1 MTGRSTTGADW
12 THANLA
18 DAKGDLKAE
27 IARTDTKAG
36 LLLAFT
42 GTVLA
47 GVLAAAAT
55 IDVVLPALVVAGV
68 ACGVLA
74 GAAMVLLTAV
84 RPHLGGDD
92 RASFPYWARLTTEQI
107 TAAMRDDRRADV
119 VRVLSGIAVRKY
131 CALQRAVDLIRLAV
145 VLLALA
151 VLVAAAGVVW

>member
-55 IDVVLPALVVAGV
+55 VNVPLPALVAAGA
-68 ACGVLA
+68 ACSALT
-74 GAAMVLLTAV
+74 GAAMVLLAAV
-84 RPHLGGDD
+84 RPHLGGND

-119 VRVLSGIAVRKY
+119 VRVLSGIAMRKY
-131 CALQRAVDLIRLAV
+131 SALRRAVDLIRAGVL
-145 VLLALA
+145 LLALA
-151 VLVAAAGVVW
+151 AVLLLWGGR